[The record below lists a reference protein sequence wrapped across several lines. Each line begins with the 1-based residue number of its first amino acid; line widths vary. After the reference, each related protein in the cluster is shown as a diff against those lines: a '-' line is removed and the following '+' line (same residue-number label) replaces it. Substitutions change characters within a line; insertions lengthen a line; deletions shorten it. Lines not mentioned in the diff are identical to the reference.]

1 MDRRAYTSSALVALA
16 LALTHGA
23 GCAERRPPIDL
34 RGQDIRLTIL
44 HTADI
49 HSRLVPYRFAP
60 GKIDQDLGLD
70 PTRCHT
76 AELCTVFD
84 PTRPA
89 DPACDCIYG
98 GIARIATIIKRER
111 ANAAR
116 SLHLDS
122 GDAFEGA
129 PIFNAFNG
137 EAEFRSLSALGLDA
151 AALGNHEFDK
161 GAQNLFLQGT
171 KWAAFPILAANYQ
184 FYDFADP
191 TVPKLGEL
199 IKPYT
204 IFNVDGLK
212 VGVIGMGNLS
222 SLEGLH
228 YGGNS
233 LGAQPLDTVE
243 TIQRYVGILRGQVDV
258 VIVLS
263 HLGLDEDEGVAAN
276 MTLPDENAQAAVEG
290 VDVILGGHLHIV
302 LNPPKVLE
310 RTDSTGRVISS
321 TILAHS
327 GAFAKYVGRLD
338 LVVHVTDDPATV
350 RSYVRTFDY
359 QIFPVDQSVPPD
371 ADAAQLVEPYVLA
384 TNRGF
389 DLERSFAYIPGPN
402 KVVRNDPSG
411 ADSQLGNLVTAS
423 MRFRQGVEADFA
435 VTNSL
440 GIRADFEVGPL
451 DTEQMFNVF
460 PFDNTIA
467 TVFLSG
473 DEVKEMLD
481 FVASRTAER
490 GCRTQAQVAGIA
502 FDLVCSDPNG
512 GPHAENIFIGD
523 RCAPCRPPGA
533 PGWEAGTCLCAPLNP
548 FGSYKV
554 AVNDYIANG
563 GSGFIVL
570 QRNTTKFNT
579 GISQRDA
586 LIDYMDQSLPR
597 CTDAACQTICR
608 PGDSACLNSCPQR
621 ACIDDQADPHDGR
634 INLVFR

>member
-1 MDRRAYTSSALVALA
+1 MDRQLVLGSALAFFAACTV
-16 LALTHGA
+16 
-23 GCAERRPPIDL
+23 ERAAPDL
-34 RGQDIRLTIL
+34 RGQDVRLTIL

-60 GKIDQDLGLD
+60 GSIDQALGLD
-70 PTRCHT
+70 PTRCHSAT
-76 AELCTVFD
+76 YCPGFD
-84 PTRPA
+84 MTNPSR
-89 DPACDCIYG
+89 CDCDFG

-111 ANAAR
+111 SHAAR

-129 PIFNAFNG
+129 PIFNVFAG
-137 EAEFRSLSALGLDA
+137 EAEFRTLSALGLDA

-161 GAQNLFLQGT
+161 GATNLELQMR
-171 KWAAFPILAANYQ
+171 KWAAYPILAANYN
-184 FYDFADP
+184 FYDSKDP
-191 TVPKLGEL
+191 SAPKLGTL
-199 IKPYT
+199 VQPFV
-204 IFNVDGLK
+204 IFNVDGVK
-212 VGVIGMGNLS
+212 VGVIGMGNIS
-222 SLEGLH
+222 SLESIL
-228 YGGNS
+228 YGGNT
-233 LGAQPLDTVE
+233 LGVQPMDTRQ
-243 TIQRYVGILRGQVDV
+243 TIQYHVNVLRGQVDV

-263 HLGLDEDEGVAAN
+263 HLGLDEDEGVAAS
-276 MTLPDENAQAAVEG
+276 MILPDQNQEAALDG

-302 LNPPKVLE
+302 LNPPKIIE
-310 RTDSTGRVISS
+310 RVDATGKVTGR

-338 LVVHVTDDPATV
+338 LVVHMTEDPQKT
-350 RSYVRTFDY
+350 RSYVKTFDY
-359 QIFPVDQSVPPD
+359 QVFPVDGTVPPD
-371 ADAAQLVEPYVLA
+371 ADVENILEPYVIA
-384 TNRGF
+384 ANRNL
-389 DLERSFAYIPGPN
+389 DLTREFGEIPGPS

-411 ADSQLGNLVTAS
+411 GDSQLGNLVTAS

-451 DTEQMFNVF
+451 NTEQMYNVF

-473 DEVKEMLD
+473 DETQEMFN
-481 FVASRTAER
+481 FVARKTADR
-490 GCRTQAQVAGIA
+490 GCRTQAQVSGVW
-502 FDLVCSDPNG
+502 FDLVCSDPQK

-523 RCAPCRPPGA
+523 HCGHCRPPTD
-533 PGWEAGTCLCAPLNP
+533 PGYDPNGTCRCAPLNP

-579 GISQRDA
+579 GISLRDA
-586 LIDYMDQSLPR
+586 MIDYIDTSIPPCQA
-597 CTDAACQTICR
+597 AACQALC
-608 PGDSACLNSCPQR
+608 PNSGVDSACYRACESK
-621 ACIDDQADPHDGR
+621 ACIDAAAEPHDGR
-634 INLVFR
+634 INIVFR